1 MLSLTRFK
9 CNFIANWRF
18 AILAAF
24 FCLLFVQ
31 LGLWQLKRA
40 DEKKQMLESQHRLL
54 LQAPIDFPLAS
65 ADSLIQYQ
73 PVHVQGH
80 FLNITLLLDNQH
92 YQHQFGYNV
101 ISPLMLAGGKV
112 VLIDRGW
119 VAAGSNRE
127 ELPEITIPLGPLDIE
142 GSVYYPSQ
150 KSWSL
155 GAFFDKKQA
164 NNVVIELIDARIISQ
179 FLHKS
184 VYPFIIR
191 MRAEAPNGFIREWQ
205 VVSMLPER
213 HNGYAVQWFAMALV
227 IVILFIVL
235 NIKKKI

>member
-18 AILAAF
+18 ALLAAF

-31 LGLWQLKRA
+31 LGLWQLKRG
-40 DEKKQMLESQHRLL
+40 DEKKQMQESQHRLM
-54 LQAPIDFPLAS
+54 LQAPIDFPLGS
-65 ADSLIQYQ
+65 AESPIQYQ
-73 PVHVQGH
+73 PVHVEGR
-80 FLNITLLLDNQH
+80 FLNVNLLLDNQH

-101 ISPLMLAGGKV
+101 ISPFMLANGQV

-119 VAAGSNRE
+119 IPAGASRE
-127 ELPEITIPLGPLDIE
+127 ELPEITIPLGQLELE

-155 GAFFDKKQA
+155 GTFFDKKQA

-191 MRAEAPNGFIREWQ
+191 MRAEEPNGFIREWQ
-205 VVSMLPER
+205 VVSMPPER
-213 HNGYAVQWFAMALV
+213 HKAYAVQWFAMALV